1 MSLFLILLAAGESK
15 RFGSKVPKPF
25 HRINRKVLLE
35 HTLSAFDFHTEIKKT
50 VIVYNKKHKKLFN
63 KLKLKK
69 VVKVIGGKTRQESTF
84 KALKKIKRMN
94 CSKVLIHDAARP
106 NPSKTLINNLIK
118 KLKKNHAVAP
128 VIKINDAVKRV
139 NKNIIFKNIQ
149 RNSLRSSQTPQ
160 GFTYKKIYEKHK
172 KIKKQFDDDVALF
185 IYDNEKVVNIN
196 GSKTNIKITN
206 KEDLDIFAALKKGKN
221 YSGIGYDIHRLIK
234 GKKIYLGG
242 IKIPFDKKLD
252 GHSDAD
258 PVLHALID
266 SLLGSC
272 RLGDIG
278 KLFSNKNKKYKNI
291 RSTILLKKVINLIK
305 SKNYL
310 INNIDI
316 NIIAQKPKI
325 RKYSKKMIYKI
336 SKICEVNPKQI
347 NIKGKT
353 TERLGSIGKGEAI
366 AAEVIVSVTKND

>member
-25 HRINRKVLLE
+25 LRINRKVLLE
-35 HTLSAFDFHTEIKKT
+35 HTLSAFDFHAEIKKT
-50 VIVYNKKHKKLFN
+50 VIVYNKKHKKLFD
-63 KLKLKK
+63 KLKLKN
-69 VVKVIGGKTRQESTF
+69 VVKVTGGKTRQESTF

-139 NKNIIFKNIQ
+139 NENIIFKNIK

-172 KIKKQFDDDVALF
+172 KIKEQFDDDVALF
-185 IYDNEKVVNIN
+185 ISDNEKVVTIN
-196 GSKTNIKITN
+196 GSNTNIKITT
-206 KEDLDIFAALKKGKN
+206 KEDLDIFFALKKGES
-221 YSGIGYDIHRLIK
+221 YSGIGYDIHKLVK

-242 IKIPFDKKLD
+242 IKIPFHKKLD

-278 KLFSNKNKKYKNI
+278 KLFSDKNKKYKNI
-291 RSTILLKKVINLIK
+291 RSTILLTKVINLIK
-305 SKNYL
+305 SKDYK

-325 RKYSKKMIYKI
+325 KKYSKKMINKI
-336 SKICEVNPKQI
+336 SKMCEVKPKQI

-366 AAEVIVSVTKND
+366 AAEAIVSVTKND